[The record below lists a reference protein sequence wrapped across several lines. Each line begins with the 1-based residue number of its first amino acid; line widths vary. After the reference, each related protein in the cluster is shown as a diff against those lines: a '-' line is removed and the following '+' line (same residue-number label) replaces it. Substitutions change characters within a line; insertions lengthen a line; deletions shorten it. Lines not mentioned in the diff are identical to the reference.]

1 MSRRKSGLAD
11 VLARKLCGRL
21 PIENSRAVIFQ
32 GPGRL
37 SATDGAPRTVYD
49 PYYAKQT
56 RGTYRLLRI
65 AHVSVPMPRPFIR
78 TKRIYPRPNCRAMR
92 TAAFPFSS
100 TASVHGENARTPCGW
115 QSFRELCA
123 PKTCFICI
131 YINYKLC
138 NVHKNL
144 ILKEAVESSRKILIN
159 RVEKRK
165 KEKYRF
171 RKQEKKISY
180 LVGKLA
186 TGIMEPL
193 GLRGGT
199 GCPFDKEHNRG
210 FH

>member
-1 MSRRKSGLAD
+1 M
-11 VLARKLCGRL
+11 
-21 PIENSRAVIFQ
+21 
-32 GPGRL
+32 
-37 SATDGAPRTVYD
+37 
-49 PYYAKQT
+49 
-56 RGTYRLLRI
+56 
-65 AHVSVPMPRPFIR
+65 
-78 TKRIYPRPNCRAMR
+78 
-92 TAAFPFSS
+92 
-100 TASVHGENARTPCGW
+100 
-115 QSFRELCA
+115 
-123 PKTCFICI
+123 

-138 NVHKNL
+138 NVHKNS
-144 ILKEAVESSRKILIN
+144 IFESLKEAVESSRKILIN